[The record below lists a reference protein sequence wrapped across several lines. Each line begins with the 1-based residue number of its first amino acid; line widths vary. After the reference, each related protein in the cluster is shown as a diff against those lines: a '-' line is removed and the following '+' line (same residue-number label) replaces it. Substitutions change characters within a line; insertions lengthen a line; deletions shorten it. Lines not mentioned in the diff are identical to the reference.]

1 MITDNVSIQANTG
14 LMNSTCVKLICGTV
28 LLCGAYNVVWCDGYW
43 SVWKADILCWWK
55 QETLTAGQQGK
66 IGFASKP
73 VYQYLCLWRALLR
86 TEKGAEKNAKVLK
99 MSLNVSHPSIPVYR
113 WYVLFEKPSLID
125 CVDSDIICQNVY
137 TASNLKHLFHNIYP
151 KWIISFIQAIGL
163 TNI

>member
-1 MITDNVSIQANTG
+1 MSVYR
-14 LMNSTCVKLICGTV
+14 
-28 LLCGAYNVVWCDGYW
+28 AY
-43 SVWKADILCWWK
+43 
-55 QETLTAGQQGK
+55 E
-66 IGFASKP
+66 
-73 VYQYLCLWRALLR
+73 QYLCEVDMWHSAAVRGIQRCLMWWLLVCLEGWHTLLMEARDPSSRAARQDWLCIKTSISVLVPL
-86 TEKGAEKNAKVLK
+86 KSFAENGERCRKNAKVLK